1 MPRRKRESLNKPI
14 VGIDMTPLMD
24 LTFML
29 LIVFVITVP
38 VMEYAT
44 DVTPPEMTSDRRLE
58 EQSNPLVLA
67 LTNEGNVKIDDR
79 QIPMFQLDETL
90 QIIFRG
96 RGEGTE
102 IMVRADGQRPYSEV
116 ITLMRAAKNAGF
128 KSISLMTQAEQTR

>member
-1 MPRRKRESLNKPI
+1 MRRRRRNILGKSI

-44 DVTPPEMTSDRRLE
+44 DVTPPELNGETKLD
-58 EQSNPLVLA
+58 EQSNPLVIA
-67 LTNEGNVKIDDR
+67 LTLDGNVMVDNE
-79 QIPMFQLDETL
+79 QIPMFQLDEYL
-90 QIIFRG
+90 QMVRKRLG
-96 RGEGTE
+96 ANTE

-116 ITLMRAAKNAGF
+116 IALMRSAKQAGF
-128 KSISLMTQAEQTR
+128 SSISLMSQAEQQR

>member
-1 MPRRKRESLNKPI
+1 MRRRRRNILGKSI

-44 DVTPPEMTSDRRLE
+44 DVTPPELNGETKLD
-58 EQSNPLVLA
+58 EQSNPLVIA
-67 LTNEGNVKIDDR
+67 LTLDGNVMVDNE
-79 QIPMFQLDETL
+79 QIPMFQLDEYL
-90 QIIFRG
+90 QMVRKRLG
-96 RGEGTE
+96 ANTE

-116 ITLMRAAKNAGF
+116 IALMRSAKQAGF
-128 KSISLMTQAEQTR
+128 SSISLMTQAEQQR